1 MDAPTIQILP
11 PAAGPKQYTVDARAS
26 TLHEHFMSFLNAN
39 NPCGFAADD
48 ISEVD
53 PDTIGG
59 LMLLVSTRD
68 EISERDFKLAAKT
81 VRVRTNRLITHS
93 RALEILSSLFGYTD
107 WHDARRNMVRNR
119 GVLVNRR
126 RDRNRI
132 NMKIFDLHFGR
143 PH

>member
-11 PAAGPKQYTVDARAS
+11 PKDGPKQYTVDVRAT
-26 TLHEHFMSFLNAN
+26 TLYEHFMAFLSAN
-39 NPCGFAADD
+39 NPCGFALDE

-59 LMLLVSTRD
+59 LMLLVATRD
-68 EISERDFKLAAKT
+68 EISEREFKLTAKK
-81 VRVRTNRLITHS
+81 VKVQTNRLITHS
-93 RALEILSSLFGYTD
+93 RALEILSALFGYTD
-107 WHDARRNMVRNR
+107 WHDASRNMVRNR

-132 NMKIFDLHFGR
+132 NMKIFDLHFGQPR
-143 PH
+143 